1 MTLCR
6 IYNLTPFSLFKEDS
20 EEVIMLI
27 NYLIEKSGE
36 AKNNNQS
43 THQKK
48 EERIRVNDKTA
59 TGGWY

>member
-27 NYLIEKSGE
+27 NYLIEKSSE

>member
-36 AKNNNQS
+36 TKNNNQS